1 MAVLNF
7 SELSELYPNDD
18 RFEKKYINRKL
29 AVTFYQNERGAKPT
43 DELSIGWDE
52 LMARLKQR
60 YIRDNKSG
68 SAFSGVRLFEGQR
81 RSNENIQYVDMLVAD
96 IDTTG
101 KKDAVTGRIT
111 EIIKAAPRFEDICD
125 RFNDYE
131 YFVYTTHGHDPDS
144 GVYKYRIVFPL
155 TRSVQPHEWDGVW
168 EGFNNLL
175 GGINDAATKD
185 ISRIFYMPS
194 CPELYRGDA
203 WYEQNEGEWIDPIDL
218 IGTKP
223 KGDSRSHQNTFSL
236 EFSQKQKSSSL
247 FALSNDLGGGKEYAP
262 SSALQIIKFCPTLKE
277 IADKKGDVSEP
288 LWRAMI
294 GVVKNCTEGY
304 ALIHEWSKGYTGYN
318 QAETQR
324 KIDKYNAGATTC
336 TLFNNHSE
344 KCVGCKH
351 LSVIKSPIQLGVI
364 SKINNDIIE
373 TVGLDREM
381 ISEKLPRLASS
392 DGMIIFSDTPPP
404 PRVYVLQDLIAAV
417 KVCVLAGLGG
427 VSKTMMSMQWA
438 VCVALG
444 LPYMGKATLEGAVM
458 LILGEEDCDEIAR
471 RFNAI
476 VKIMDLSN
484 AQKVLVQKRIR
495 AFPMNGLDCRLT
507 MKQGGSLESADF
519 TAEVIEASKILEVE
533 SGMALSLIVLDH
545 AGQIH
550 GGEFNTRED
559 VAQTMRQV
567 NFIAQKTGAAVLVL
581 AHSPKTAVGKDK
593 ADSNDVAGSAAWVD
607 LARAVFV
614 LRTMDEAEGKNFGVQ
629 SDVRKNYAS
638 LSVVKNNCG
647 PTGDQFWFNRVTVDS
662 HGVSVLNHV
671 DLVKPIAPMK
681 GGAKLQKL
689 IIEKITEHTGGYSK
703 TGFVEKYF
711 GKDGPL
717 NATKREVQVSLDELL
732 GSGQL
737 LLREPTTEERA
748 THKLHQTIKEVLEV
762 K

>member
-18 RFEKKYINRKL
+18 RFEKKHTNRKL
-29 AVTFYQNERGAKPT
+29 AVTFYQNERSAKPT
-43 DELSIGWDE
+43 NELSLGWDE
-52 LMARLKQR
+52 LVTCLKQR
-60 YIRDNKSG
+60 DIRDNKSG
-68 SAFSGVRLFEGQR
+68 AAFSGVRLIEGQR
-81 RSNENIQYVDMLVAD
+81 RSNENVQYVDMLVAD

-101 KKDAVTGRIT
+101 KKDATTGRIT
-111 EIIKAAPRFEDICD
+111 EIIKAAPRLEDICD

-131 YFVYTTHGHDPDS
+131 YFAYTTHGHDPES
-144 GVYKYRIVFPL
+144 GVNKYRLVFPL
-155 TRSVQPHEWDGVW
+155 TRSVHPTEWDAVW

-175 GGINDAATKD
+175 GKISDESTND
-185 ISRIFYMPS
+185 ISRLFYTAS
-194 CPELYRGDA
+194 CPAAFRKDA
-203 WYEQNEGEWIDPIDL
+203 WYEQNEGGWIDPIDL
-218 IGTKP
+218 ISNKP
-223 KGDSRSHQNTFSL
+223 KGDSISHQNTFSF
-236 EFSQKQKSSSL
+236 EVSQKQKSSSL
-247 FALSNDLGGGKEYAP
+247 FAISNDLGGGKEYAP
-262 SSALQIIKFCPTLKE
+262 SSAQQIIKFCPTLKE

-294 GVVKNCTEGY
+294 GVVKNCTEGD
-304 ALIHEWSKGYTGYN
+304 ALIHEWSKGYAGYD

-351 LSVIKSPIQLGVI
+351 LSVIKSPIQLGVL
-364 SKINNDIIE
+364 SKVNNDIIE

-381 ISEKLPRLASS
+381 ISEKPPRLAST
-392 DGMIIFSDTPPP
+392 DGMIIFSDIPPP
-404 PRVYVLQDLIAAV
+404 PRIYVLQDLIVAV

-471 RFNAI
+471 RFTAI

-507 MKQGGSLESADF
+507 MKQGGALESTAF
-519 TAEVIEASKILEVE
+519 TTEVIEAAKALEVE

-559 VAQTMRQV
+559 VVQTMRQV
-567 NFIAQKTGAAVLVL
+567 NFIAQKSEAAVLVL
-581 AHSPKTAVGKDK
+581 AHSPKTAVGKET
-593 ADSNDVAGSAAWVD
+593 AD
-607 LARAVFV
+607 
-614 LRTMDEAEGKNFGVQ
+614 
-629 SDVRKNYAS
+629 
-638 LSVVKNNCG
+638 
-647 PTGDQFWFNRVTVDS
+647 
-662 HGVSVLNHV
+662 
-671 DLVKPIAPMK
+671 
-681 GGAKLQKL
+681 
-689 IIEKITEHTGGYSK
+689 
-703 TGFVEKYF
+703 
-711 GKDGPL
+711 
-717 NATKREVQVSLDELL
+717 
-732 GSGQL
+732 
-737 LLREPTTEERA
+737 
-748 THKLHQTIKEVLEV
+748 
-762 K
+762 